1 MTLDDM
7 THSDKLDKI
16 KDWDQLKELF
26 GKIRIY
32 RGEFQDRVAEE
43 FNRLYIEYQL
53 KYHEKPN
60 MLKRP
65 II

>member
-1 MTLDDM
+1 MPKRSRGLTQAAQNFLNAFNM
-7 THSDKLDKI
+7 
-16 KDWDQLKELF
+16 
-26 GKIRIY
+26 GK
-32 RGEFQDRVAEE
+32 EFQDRVAEE